1 MVKWRAES
9 EKAKNKIEWKAEQ
22 SRKKVSLLTV
32 AVATYVSLSVGVCE
46 CVLLAVA

>member
-1 MVKWRAES
+1 MES
-9 EKAKNKIEWKAEQ
+9 GERKSEEQNRMESRAEQ